1 MAEKTPSKRSPKKS
15 SPAPSKAG
23 SDVRPLRRKERL
35 DEAGLIARLDRGDFP
50 TSLYLD
56 GPDESLKAALLGE
69 LRHAWARAVPEAP
82 HARVFRAGED
92 RIDAILAAYHGTSLF
107 TPRELLI
114 VLEVEAIGR
123 SERVVAGFAEG
134 LARGAGGSCLVLAES
149 ASDSPRKSLEPLRN
163 ATAAHVTTMPMSRAD
178 LVGWGKRRAARE
190 EVKVEEGV
198 LESLADACENDPSE
212 FLNELEKL
220 LTCVG
225 PDRRLSRAEAAA
237 LLRPVADSDLVEFL
251 SAVAVG
257 HPGLASRR
265 LGRVLAAGE
274 GEGSILFA
282 LVQLVGG
289 ALGGWTRWREP
300 SLVLARRRRAPGE
313 LARALDA
320 LYRAEAAWK
329 GGRADAVVM
338 LEQVTREICGPTPAA
353 PA

>member
-1 MAEKTPSKRSPKKS
+1 
-15 SPAPSKAG
+15 
-23 SDVRPLRRKERL
+23 LIERL
-35 DEAGLIARLDRGDFP
+35 DVGRFP
-50 TSLYLD
+50 ASLYVD

-69 LRHAWARAVPEAP
+69 VRHAWARAVPEAP
-82 HARVFRAGED
+82 HARVFRLGED

-107 TPRELLI
+107 TPRGLLI

-123 SERVVAGFAEG
+123 SERVVASFAEG
-134 LARGAGGSCLVLAES
+134 IARGAGGSCLVLVES
-149 ASDSPRKSLEPLRN
+149 ASESARKSLESLRA
-163 ATAAHVTTMPMSRAD
+163 ATAVRLTAMPMGRAA
-178 LVGWGKRRAARE
+178 LLGWGKRRVTRE
-190 EVKVEEGV
+190 GVTAEDGV
-198 LESLADACENDPSE
+198 LEALADASENDASE

-225 PDRRLSRAEAAA
+225 PDRRVTRAEAAA
-237 LLRPVADSDLVEFL
+237 LLRPMADADLAEYL

-257 HPGLASRR
+257 HAGLASRR
-265 LGRVLAAGE
+265 LGQVLAAGE
-274 GEGSILFA
+274 GEGSVLFA

-300 SLVLARRRRAPGE
+300 SLVLSRRRRAPGE

-329 GGRADAVVM
+329 GGRADAVVV

-353 PA
+353 PPA